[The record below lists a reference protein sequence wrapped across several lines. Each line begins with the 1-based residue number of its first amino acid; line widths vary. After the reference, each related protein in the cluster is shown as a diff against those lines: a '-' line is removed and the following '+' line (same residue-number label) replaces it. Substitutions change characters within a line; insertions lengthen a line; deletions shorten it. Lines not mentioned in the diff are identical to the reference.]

1 MIRGGA
7 GAWQVS
13 LYPTEFDRSPVGL
26 VTCTATESVTV
37 PPLMNVDT
45 LCCTVRL
52 CAPVPEK
59 TTVWTDWS
67 PAVQWNWTVTGPTG
81 TEIVA
86 A

>member
-1 MIRGGA
+1 
-7 GAWQVS
+7 
-13 LYPTEFDRSPVGL
+13 
-26 VTCTATESVTV
+26 
-37 PPLMNVDT
+37 MNVDT